1 MLYDMGVPSPTIQ
14 AFMQNAVFNPHEQA
28 LLLGELANMTGV
40 ADRKYFIETA
50 IGAHE
55 ESVPVFLR
63 VRVQLMNLY
72 QDKTNSVVS
81 LRGIVDNGHLVRTW
95 GAGRD
100 ITKQKRLEKELM
112 RDEKDLQE
120 LADGL

>member
-1 MLYDMGVPSPTIQ
+1 
-14 AFMQNAVFNPHEQA
+14 MQNAVFNPHEQG

-63 VRVQLMNLY
+63 VRAQLMNLY

-81 LRGIVDNGHLVRTW
+81 LISANGIP
-95 GAGRD
+95 
-100 ITKQKRLEKELM
+100 LM
-112 RDEKDLQE
+112 LMFNTGFKPVLFFSCFNC
-120 LADGL
+120 LFI